1 MDYGRTIEVLRMIEE
16 TGRGPLGMEVVFRPL
31 PSRDAFGETVERLEQ
46 AIALGV
52 IARGERFPPER
63 QLIELLNVS
72 RSTLRE
78 AMRFLQHAGYVSTL
92 RGRSGGNVV
101 TASPEEITERDTR
114 RLARELGPELFDL
127 LDQRRVL
134 EPGAVE
140 LAAER
145 ATAGELEP
153 LFAQAREIAQNRD
166 TAFLREHSQLHLGI
180 ARLCHSPTLI
190 AQIAQI
196 HYRLGDALASA
207 RLSSA
212 VPDMEHVSHERV
224 LDAIAAHNGAEARR
238 LMTAHILVPDE
249 FFRRQLVP
257 AAG

>member
-1 MDYGRTIEVLRMIEE
+1 MVLRMTQASERE
-16 TGRGPLGMEVVFRPL
+16 PLGKEVVFRPL

-52 IARGERFPPER
+52 VQRGERFPPER

-78 AMRFLQHAGYVSTL
+78 AMRFLQQAGYVSTS

-101 TASPEEITERDTR
+101 TASPEDINVRAAH
-114 RLARELGPELFDL
+114 RLASELGPELFDL

-134 EPGAVE
+134 EPGATE
-140 LAAER
+140 LSAER
-145 ATAGELEP
+145 ATSDELTP
-153 LFAQAREIAQNRD
+153 LFAQAREISQHRE

-180 ARLCHSPTLI
+180 ARLSHSPTLI

-212 VPDMEHVSHERV
+212 VPEMEHVSHERI
-224 LDAIAAHNGAEARR
+224 LGAIADGDGTEARR
-238 LMTAHILVPDE
+238 LMTAHILIPDA
-249 FFRRQLVP
+249 FFRRQLEAVT
-257 AAG
+257 AVR